1 MREASIESLVVEGFG
16 VLNDRARFRAS
27 TVLSLPEKLR
37 GGEQRIFEE
46 TGGIHSAGLFDSNGE
61 AIFSAEDVG
70 RHNAVDKVIGFM
82 LMNGIDG
89 RGGKA
94 LQVSGRAGFEIVQKA
109 VRARISLVSSVS
121 APSSLA
127 VDTALSFNLTLC
139 GFVRQDRFNVY
150 SGEERIEF
158 DTVFYG

>member
-1 MREASIESLVVEGFG
+1 MRAVRRIRNPAPRTPWRSGGSGACRWGGGHRGSSSHRAGYAGSEHREPGSGGFG

-94 LQVSGRAGFEIVQKA
+94 LQVSGRAGFEIVQKLSGPGLA
-109 VRARISLVSSVS
+109 
-121 APSSLA
+121 SLA
-127 VDTALSFNLTLC
+127 PFLRPPA
-139 GFVRQDRFNVY
+139 
-150 SGEERIEF
+150 
-158 DTVFYG
+158 